1 MTPEQLGLLLILLI
15 IVIYSIYSIIITHK
29 ETVSSVILWGFVTF
43 ILFILVFVQAT
54 ILNQDDDTCPQY
66 EKVENVYKLKYN

>member
-1 MTPEQLGLLLILLI
+1 MTHEQIGLLLILLI
-15 IVIYSIYSIIITHK
+15 IVIYSIYSIITTDK

-43 ILFILVFVQAT
+43 ILFILVWTQAT

-66 EKVENVYKLKYN
+66 EKVENVYKLKSN